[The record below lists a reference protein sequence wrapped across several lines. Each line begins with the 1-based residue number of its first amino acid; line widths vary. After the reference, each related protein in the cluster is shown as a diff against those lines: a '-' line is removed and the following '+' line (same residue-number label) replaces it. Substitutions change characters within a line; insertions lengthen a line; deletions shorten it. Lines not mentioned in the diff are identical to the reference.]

1 MAVKAFAEG
10 VTGVG
15 KGGKHDGR
23 PCGRPLVLP
32 LRSPYALKLLPHP
45 HPPVAFGFLK
55 VKPEPC
61 IEVT

>member
-1 MAVKAFAEG
+1 MRPVPPCWGHGPLSITLARSDASGQLARRAYAE
-10 VTGVG
+10 
-15 KGGKHDGR
+15 
-23 PCGRPLVLP
+23 
-32 LRSPYALKLLPHP
+32 KLLPQP